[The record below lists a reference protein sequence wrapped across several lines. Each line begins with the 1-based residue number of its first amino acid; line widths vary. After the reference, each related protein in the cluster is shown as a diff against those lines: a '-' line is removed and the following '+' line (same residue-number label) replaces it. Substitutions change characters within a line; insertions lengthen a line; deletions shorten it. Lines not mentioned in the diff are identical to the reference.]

1 MPTNCVWIDCVADT
15 VKENF
20 LCRQFGRYGPVS
32 HSVVDRTKGRALIY
46 FDDMENAVYSVGE
59 MRGRVINGKK
69 IQVRKV
75 TLSLSNIMSKPKNGT
90 ILSIFMVYLIN
101 IL

>member
-32 HSVVDRTKGRALIY
+32 HSVVDRNKGRALIY
-46 FDDMENAVYSVGE
+46 FDDMENAVYAVSE
-59 MRGRVINGKK
+59 MRGRIINGKK
-69 IQVRKV
+69 IQV
-75 TLSLSNIMSKPKNGT
+75 SLHFKTDMK
-90 ILSIFMVYLIN
+90 ILLEVGQT
-101 IL
+101 

>member
-32 HSVVDRTKGRALIY
+32 HSVVDRNKGRALIY
-46 FDDMENAVYSVGE
+46 FDDMENAVYAVSE
-59 MRGRVINGKK
+59 MRGRIINGKK
-69 IQVRKV
+69 IQVRLHFKTNV
-75 TLSLSNIMSKPKNGT
+75 KIV
-90 ILSIFMVYLIN
+90 IEVDQA
-101 IL
+101 

>member
-32 HSVVDRTKGRALIY
+32 RSVVDRSKGRALIY
-46 FDDMENAVYSVGE
+46 FDDMENAVYAVSE
-59 MRGRVINGKK
+59 MRGRIINGKK
-69 IQVRKV
+69 NTSTCFKTSRI
-75 TLSLSNIMSKPKNGT
+75 
-90 ILSIFMVYLIN
+90 
-101 IL
+101 